1 MSRYEKGEITMTK
14 IKKVLSLILVFLII
28 SGLSVIFGMTVSAED
43 DILNYLTYK
52 ISDGQV
58 SITGCDK
65 SVSGEVVIPEI
76 IEGYPVTKLVGITF
90 DNCVDIE
97 NIILPESLTYI
108 EGYAFYNCK
117 NLKNIIIPKNVNYIG
132 WNAFYCCESLESI
145 LIYGKSTSLGDHAF
159 ASCKNLKTVIL
170 PDNLKTIDYSLLA
183 FTAIDEIT
191 IPESVER
198 IINYAFYN
206 CLYLKSV
213 TIPATVTSIAPYAFG
228 YVHDEST
235 GEAVLMDD
243 FTIYGYSGTAA
254 EEYANKNG
262 ITFIDIEDL
271 ILELIVKENSTIT
284 VTGTVVNLAPQMTV
298 ADIVKSVENENV
310 QILNNDG
317 EVITADTLVGTG
329 SKVQVLDKNG
339 NVLSEYDVVI
349 KADVNGDATITA
361 ADARLTLRASAS
373 LDKIEGVY
381 KLAANYNGDSD
392 ITAADARMILRKS
405 AGLE

>member
-1 MSRYEKGEITMTK
+1 MTK

-28 SGLSVIFGMTVSAED
+28 SGVSVIFGMTVSAED

-76 IEGYPVTKLVGITF
+76 IEGYPVTKLVGIAF
-90 DNCVDIE
+90 DSCVDIE

-132 WNAFYCCESLESI
+132 WNAFYSCESLESI

-183 FTAIDEIT
+183 FTAIEEIT

-373 LDKIEGVY
+373 LDKIEGAY

>member
-1 MSRYEKGEITMTK
+1 MKKGEITMTK

-28 SGLSVIFGMTVSAED
+28 SGVSVIFGMTVSAED

-76 IEGYPVTKLVGITF
+76 IEGYPVTKLVGIAF
-90 DNCVDIE
+90 DSCVDIE

-132 WNAFYCCESLESI
+132 WNAFYSCESLESI

-183 FTAIDEIT
+183 FTAIEEIT

-373 LDKIEGVY
+373 LDKIEGAY